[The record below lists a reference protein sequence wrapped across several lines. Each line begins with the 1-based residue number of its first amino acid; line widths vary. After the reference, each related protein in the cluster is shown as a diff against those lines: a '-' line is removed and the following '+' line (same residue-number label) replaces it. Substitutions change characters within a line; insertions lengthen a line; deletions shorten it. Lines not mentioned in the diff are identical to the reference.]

1 MLARVVPFALV
12 VFTGAGQTT
21 AQPPPRPAP
30 ITTAPVVRQA
40 PTRPPLYMA
49 DVKERM
55 AKALELAE
63 VDDIRVL
70 INWGTNDCEPCKRF
84 DVATTQPE
92 VRKTRWASVEY
103 HVVNVD
109 VGNLDKNL
117 DLAKQ
122 YGVTLKKELLP
133 MLTVLDEHGKVLTQA
148 AAPDFLAAGKP
159 DVFDLPKVAAFFTL
173 HQAPAPDAVAP
184 FDDAVKRAKTEGK
197 LVFVWFS
204 APW

>member
-1 MLARVVPFALV
+1 MLARVLPFALV
-12 VFTGAGQTT
+12 VLTGAGQTT
-21 AQPPPRPAP
+21 AQPPKPVP
-30 ITTAPVVRQA
+30 TTPAPVVRQA
-40 PTRPPLYMA
+40 VTRPPIYTA

-55 AKALELAE
+55 ARALELAD

-70 INWGTNDCEPCKRF
+70 INWGTNDCEPCKQF
-84 DVATTQPE
+84 DLATTQPE
-92 VRKTRWASVEY
+92 VRKTRFAMDEY

-122 YGVTLKKELLP
+122 YGVTLEKALLP
-133 MLTVLDEHGKVLTQA
+133 MLTVLDDRGRVLTQA
-148 AAPDFLAAGKP
+148 SAPDFLAAGKP
-159 DVFDLPKVAAFFTL
+159 DVFDLAKIAAFFTL

-184 FDDAVKRAKTEGK
+184 FDAAVKRAKTEGK